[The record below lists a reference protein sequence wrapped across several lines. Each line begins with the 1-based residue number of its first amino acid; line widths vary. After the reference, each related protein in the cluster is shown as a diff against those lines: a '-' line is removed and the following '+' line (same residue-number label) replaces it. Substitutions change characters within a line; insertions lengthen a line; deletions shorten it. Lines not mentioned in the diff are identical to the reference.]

1 MGMGGGASLHVPRRL
16 TMTISPGAGG
26 STGMSYFIPRMNILG
41 GAVDDD
47 GAGAVVAVAS
57 VIAVG
62 AT

>member
-1 MGMGGGASLHVPRRL
+1 L

-47 GAGAVVAVAS
+47 GAGAVVAIAS